1 MPSEQ
6 GFQTAFAFSVII
18 WGCAGAGFKPA
29 SSFPIFFCPLSVLS
43 GFFMSNRPTLLLV
56 DGSSYL
62 YRAYH
67 AMGQNLTA
75 PDGAPTGALYG
86 VLNMLRRLRSEY
98 PHDYC
103 AVVFDAKGK
112 NFRHQMFEEYKATRP
127 PMPDDLRPQAEALPD
142 LVRLTGWPVLVIG
155 QVEADDVIGTL
166 AKQGAEHGLR
176 VIVSTGDKDMAQLV
190 DERVTL
196 VNTMSGE
203 TLDIEGVKA
212 KFGVRPDQIRD
223 YLALMGDKVD
233 NVPGVEK
240 CGPKTAVKWLEAYGS
255 LQGVIEHASE
265 IKGKVGENLRAALPR
280 LPLSYDLVTI
290 KTDVDL
296 HAELSDG
303 IESLRCTTPKW
314 AQLVVDFKR
323 WGFRT
328 WLKEAES
335 RMHEAAD
342 GDLFG
347 SDTIGEQAALD
358 METSSERLPEKA
370 VAPEK
375 LDYQAVTT
383 EAQFATLLDKLSQ
396 AEKIGIDTETT
407 SLDAMNAALVG
418 ISIAFQA
425 GEAVY
430 IPVGHSLTAAPEQ
443 LDLQDVLGHLKPY
456 LENPAL
462 KKIGQNLKYDQHV
475 FANYGIALNGIAGDA
490 MLASYI
496 IESHLGHGLDELSE
510 RWLGLE
516 TITYESLCGKGAK
529 QIGFAD
535 VAIGQATE
543 YAAQDADFALRLEAH
558 LRAQMDEKQLE
569 MYEKMELPVAQVL
582 FEMERN
588 GVQIDR
594 AELARQ
600 SAELGAELMK
610 LEQEAYAAAGQPF
623 NLNSPK
629 QLQEILFD
637 KMGIPTKG
645 LKKTAKGGISTNE
658 AVLEQLAP
666 DYPLPKI
673 ILQNRSLAKL
683 KSTYTDKLPEMI
695 SPKDGRVHTTYAQ
708 AVAITGRL
716 ASNNPNLQNIP
727 IRTEEGRKV
736 RRAFTAPQGSVI
748 VSADYSQIELR
759 IMAHLSGDKT
769 LIAAFQNGED
779 VHRRTAAEVFG
790 TAPENVSSEQRRYA
804 KTINFGLIYGM
815 GQYGLAKSLGIDNLS
830 AKNFIDRY
838 FDRYPGVAEYM
849 QRTKEQAAAQGYVE
863 TLFGRR
869 LYLPDIRNKNANARA
884 GAERA
889 AINAPMQ
896 GTASD
901 LIKRAMIDV
910 SRWLSECEASPWDE
924 LLQSKL
930 IMQVHDEL
938 VLEVVETELDFVKEK
953 LPQIMAKVDGGL
965 LDVPLVA
972 EVGVGENWEEAH

>member
-1 MPSEQ
+1 
-6 GFQTAFAFSVII
+6 
-18 WGCAGAGFKPA
+18 
-29 SSFPIFFCPLSVLS
+29 
-43 GFFMSNRPTLLLV
+43 MSNRPTLLLV

-112 NFRHQMFEEYKATRP
+112 NFRHQMFEEYKATPP

-196 VNTMSGE
+196 VNTMSSE

-255 LQGVIEHASE
+255 LAGVMEHASE

-303 IESLRCTTPKW
+303 IESLRRTTPKW

-335 RMHEAAD
+335 NMNTGSTD
-342 GDLFG
+342 DLFG
-347 SDTIGEQAALD
+347 SDSIGEQAALNAE
-358 METSSERLPEKA
+358 MPSEKQAEKATVPERL
-370 VAPEK
+370 
-375 LDYQAVTT
+375 DYKAVTT
-383 EAQFATLLDKLSQ
+383 EAQFAALLDKLAQ
-396 AEKIGIDTETT
+396 ADTIGIDTETT

-443 LDLQDVLGHLKPY
+443 LDLQYVLGRLKPH
-456 LENPAL
+456 LGNPAL

-496 IESHLGHGLDELSE
+496 IESHLGHGLDELSG

-610 LEQEAYAAAGQPF
+610 LEKKAYAAAGQPF

-695 SPKDGRVHTTYAQ
+695 SPRDNRVHTPYAQ

-727 IRTEEGRKV
+727 IRTAEGRRV

-790 TAPENVSSEQRRYA
+790 TTPENVSSEQRRYA

-838 FDRYPGVAEYM
+838 FARYPGVAEYM
-849 QRTKEQAAAQGYVE
+849 RRTKEQAAAQGYVE

-910 SRWLSECEASPWDE
+910 SHWLDSAG
-924 LLQSKL
+924 LKTKL

-938 VLEVVETELDFVKEK
+938 VLEVPEAELDLVKEK
-953 LPQIMAKVDGGL
+953 LPQIMAKVDEGML
-965 LDVPLVA
+965 KVPLVA

>member
-1 MPSEQ
+1 
-6 GFQTAFAFSVII
+6 
-18 WGCAGAGFKPA
+18 
-29 SSFPIFFCPLSVLS
+29 
-43 GFFMSNRPTLLLV
+43 MSNRPTLLLV

-196 VNTMSGE
+196 VNTMSSE

-255 LQGVIEHASE
+255 LAGVMEHASE
-265 IKGKVGENLRAALPR
+265 IKGKVGENLQAALPQ

-303 IESLRCTTPKW
+303 IESLRRTTPKW

-335 RMHEAAD
+335 NMNTGSTD
-342 GDLFG
+342 DLFG
-347 SDTIGEQAALD
+347 SDSIGEQAALNAE
-358 METSSERLPEKA
+358 MPFEKQAEKA
-370 VAPEK
+370 TAPEK

-383 EAQFATLLDKLSQ
+383 EAQFAALLDKLSR
-396 AEKIGIDTETT
+396 ADTIGIDTETT
-407 SLDAMNAALVG
+407 SLDAMNASLVG

-443 LDLQDVLGHLKPY
+443 LDLQDVLGRLKPH
-456 LENPAL
+456 LGNPAL

-830 AKNFIDRY
+830 AKTFIDRY
-838 FDRYPGVAEYM
+838 FARYPGVAEYM

>member
-1 MPSEQ
+1 
-6 GFQTAFAFSVII
+6 
-18 WGCAGAGFKPA
+18 
-29 SSFPIFFCPLSVLS
+29 
-43 GFFMSNRPTLLLV
+43 MSKPTLLLV

-67 AMGQNLTA
+67 AMAQLSA

-86 VLNMLRRLRSEY
+86 VLNMLRRLRADY
-98 PHDYC
+98 VHDYC

-112 NFRHQMFEEYKATRP
+112 NFRHEMFPDYKATRP

-142 LVRLTGWPVLVIG
+142 LVRLMGWPVLVIP

-166 AKQGAEHGLR
+166 AAMAGEAGWN
-176 VIVSTGDKDMAQLV
+176 VVVSTGDKDMAQLV
-190 DERVTL
+190 NERVTL
-196 VNTMSGE
+196 VNTMNGE
-203 TLDIEGVKA
+203 TLDIEGVKE

-255 LQGVIEHASE
+255 LAGVMEHAAE
-265 IKGKVGENLRAALPR
+265 IKGKVGENLQAALPQ

-296 HAELSDG
+296 HTELSAG
-303 IESLRCTTPKW
+303 LESLRRTSPKW
-314 AQLVVDFKR
+314 SQLAVDFKR

-358 METSSERLPEKA
+358 METSSEKIIEHAL
-370 VAPEK
+370 APEK

-383 EAQFATLLDKLSQ
+383 EVQFAALLDKLSR
-396 AEKIGIDTETT
+396 ADTIGIDTETT
-407 SLDAMNAALVG
+407 SLDAMNASLVG

-443 LDLQDVLGHLKPY
+443 LDLQDVLGRLKPH

-475 FANYGIALNGIAGDA
+475 FANYDIALNGIAGDS

-510 RWLGLE
+510 RWLSLE

-529 QIGFAD
+529 QISFAD

-558 LRAQMDEKQLE
+558 LRAQMDAKQLE

-610 LEQEAYAAAGQPF
+610 LEQEAYVAAGQPF

-727 IRTEEGRKV
+727 IRTAEGRRV

-769 LIAAFQNGED
+769 LITAFQNGED

-790 TAPENVSSEQRRYA
+790 TAPENVSSQQRRYA

-815 GQYGLAKSLGIDNLS
+815 GQYGLAKSLGIDNIS

-838 FDRYPGVAEYM
+838 FARYPGVAEYM
-849 QRTKEQAAAQGYVE
+849 QRTKEQAAAQGFVE

-869 LYLPDIRNKNANARA
+869 LYLPDIHNKNANARA

-910 SRWLSECEASPWDE
+910 SRWLVSDG
-924 LLQSKL
+924 LKSKL

-938 VLEVVETELDFVKEK
+938 VLEVPEAELDLVKEK
-953 LPQIMAKVDGGL
+953 LPQIMAKVDEGML
-965 LDVPLVA
+965 NVPLVA
-972 EVGVGENWEEAH
+972 EVGVGMNWEEAH

>member
-1 MPSEQ
+1 
-6 GFQTAFAFSVII
+6 
-18 WGCAGAGFKPA
+18 
-29 SSFPIFFCPLSVLS
+29 
-43 GFFMSNRPTLLLV
+43 MSNRPTLLLV

-112 NFRHQMFEEYKATRP
+112 NFRHEMFPDYKATRP

-142 LVRLTGWPVLVIG
+142 LVRLMGWPVLVIP

-190 DERVTL
+190 DESVTL

-240 CGPKTAVKWLEAYGS
+240 CGPKTAVKWLEAYGT
-255 LQGVIEHASE
+255 LQGVMEHASE

-296 HAELSDG
+296 HTELSDG
-303 IESLRCTTPKW
+303 LESLRRTSPKW
-314 AQLVVDFKR
+314 SQLAVDFKR

-335 RMHEAAD
+335 NMNTGSTD
-342 GDLFG
+342 DLFG
-347 SDTIGEQAALD
+347 SDSIGEQAALNAE
-358 METSSERLPEKA
+358 MPFEKQAEKA
-370 VAPEK
+370 TAPEK

-383 EAQFATLLDKLSQ
+383 EAQFAALLDKLSR
-396 AEKIGIDTETT
+396 ADTIGIDTETT
-407 SLDAMNAALVG
+407 SLDAMNASLVG

-443 LDLQDVLGHLKPY
+443 LDLQDVLGRLKPH
-456 LENPAL
+456 LGNPAL

-610 LEQEAYAAAGQPF
+610 LEQQAYAAADQPF

-727 IRTEEGRKV
+727 IRTAEGRRV

-838 FDRYPGVAEYM
+838 FARYPGVAEYM

-910 SRWLSECEASPWDE
+910 RNCLSDGIG
-924 LLQSKL
+924 SKL
-930 IMQVHDEL
+930 VMQVHDEL

>member
-1 MPSEQ
+1 
-6 GFQTAFAFSVII
+6 
-18 WGCAGAGFKPA
+18 
-29 SSFPIFFCPLSVLS
+29 
-43 GFFMSNRPTLLLV
+43 MSNRPTLLLV

-103 AVVFDAKGK
+103 AVVFDTKGK

-196 VNTMSGE
+196 VNTMSSE

-255 LQGVIEHASE
+255 LAGVMEHASE

-335 RMHEAAD
+335 NMNTGSTD
-342 GDLFG
+342 DLFG
-347 SDTIGEQAALD
+347 SDSIGEQAALNAE
-358 METSSERLPEKA
+358 MPFEKQAEKA
-370 VAPEK
+370 TAPEK

-383 EAQFATLLDKLSQ
+383 EAQFAALLDKLSR
-396 AEKIGIDTETT
+396 ADTIGIDTETT
-407 SLDAMNAALVG
+407 SLDAMNASLVG

-443 LDLQDVLGHLKPY
+443 LDLQDVLGRLKPH

-529 QIGFAD
+529 QISFAD

-558 LRAQMDEKQLE
+558 LRAQMDAKQLE

-727 IRTEEGRKV
+727 IRTAEGRRV

-790 TAPENVSSEQRRYA
+790 IAPENVSSEQRRYA

-815 GQYGLAKSLGIDNLS
+815 GQYGLAKSLGIDNIS

-838 FDRYPGVAEYM
+838 FARYPGVAEYM
-849 QRTKEQAAAQGYVE
+849 QRTKEQAAAQGFVE

-910 SRWLSECEASPWDE
+910 SRWLVSDD
-924 LLQSKL
+924 LKSKL

-953 LPQIMAKVDGGL
+953 LPQIMAKVGGGL

>member
-1 MPSEQ
+1 
-6 GFQTAFAFSVII
+6 
-18 WGCAGAGFKPA
+18 
-29 SSFPIFFCPLSVLS
+29 
-43 GFFMSNRPTLLLV
+43 MSNRPTLLLV

-67 AMGQNLTA
+67 AMAQLTA
-75 PDGAPTGALYG
+75 PDGAPTGAMYG
-86 VLNMLRRLRSEY
+86 VLNMLRRLRADY
-98 PHDYC
+98 VHDYC

-112 NFRHQMFEEYKATRP
+112 NFRHEMFPDYKATRP

-142 LVRLTGWPVLVIG
+142 LVRLIGWPVLVIP

-166 AKQGAEHGLR
+166 AAMAGEAGWN
-176 VIVSTGDKDMAQLV
+176 VVVSTGDKDMAQLV
-190 DERVTL
+190 NERVTL

-255 LQGVIEHASE
+255 LAGVMEHAAE
-265 IKGKVGENLRAALPR
+265 IKGKVGENLRAALQR

-296 HAELSDG
+296 HTELSDG
-303 IESLRCTTPKW
+303 IESLRRTAPKW

-347 SDTIGEQAALD
+347 SDSIGEQAALNA
-358 METSSERLPEKA
+358 EVPSEKQPELA
-370 VAPEK
+370 PTPEK

-383 EAQFATLLDKLSQ
+383 EAQLAALLDKLSQ
-396 AEKIGIDTETT
+396 ADTIGIDTETT
-407 SLDAMNAALVG
+407 SLDAMNASLVG

-425 GEAVY
+425 GEAIY

-443 LDLQDVLGHLKPY
+443 IDLQDVLGRLKPH

-529 QIGFAD
+529 QISFAD

-558 LRAQMDEKQLE
+558 LRAQMDAKQLE

-594 AELARQ
+594 AELSRQ

-610 LEQEAYAAAGQPF
+610 LEQEAYAVAGQPF

-727 IRTEEGRKV
+727 IRTAEGRRV

-769 LIAAFQNGED
+769 LITAFQNGED

-790 TAPENVSSEQRRYA
+790 IAPENVSSEQRRYA

-815 GQYGLAKSLGIDNLS
+815 GQYGLAKSLGIDNIS

-838 FDRYPGVAEYM
+838 FARYPGVAEYM
-849 QRTKEQAAAQGYVE
+849 QRTKEQAAAQGFVE

-910 SRWLSECEASPWDE
+910 SRWLVSDD
-924 LLQSKL
+924 LKSKL

-953 LPQIMAKVDGGL
+953 LPQIMAKVGGGL

>member
-1 MPSEQ
+1 
-6 GFQTAFAFSVII
+6 
-18 WGCAGAGFKPA
+18 
-29 SSFPIFFCPLSVLS
+29 
-43 GFFMSNRPTLLLV
+43 MSNRPTLLLV

-196 VNTMSGE
+196 VNTMSSE

-265 IKGKVGENLRAALPR
+265 IKGKVGENLQAALPQ

-335 RMHEAAD
+335 NMNTGSTD
-342 GDLFG
+342 DLFG
-347 SDTIGEQAALD
+347 SDSIGEQAALNAE
-358 METSSERLPEKA
+358 MPFEKQAEKA
-370 VAPEK
+370 TAPEK

-383 EAQFATLLDKLSQ
+383 EAQFAALLDKLSR
-396 AEKIGIDTETT
+396 ADTIGIDTETT
-407 SLDAMNAALVG
+407 SLDAMNASLVG

-443 LDLQDVLGHLKPY
+443 LDLQDVLGRLKPH

-529 QIGFAD
+529 QISFAD

-558 LRAQMDEKQLE
+558 LRAQMDAKQLE

-727 IRTEEGRKV
+727 IRTAEGRRV

-790 TAPENVSSEQRRYA
+790 TAPENVSPEQRRYA

-838 FDRYPGVAEYM
+838 FARYPSVAEYM
-849 QRTKEQAAAQGYVE
+849 QRTKEQAAAQGFVE

-910 SRWLSECEASPWDE
+910 SRWLVSDD
-924 LLQSKL
+924 LKSKL

-953 LPQIMAKVDGGL
+953 LPQIMAKVGGGL

>member
-1 MPSEQ
+1 
-6 GFQTAFAFSVII
+6 
-18 WGCAGAGFKPA
+18 
-29 SSFPIFFCPLSVLS
+29 
-43 GFFMSNRPTLLLV
+43 MSNRPTLLLV

-75 PDGAPTGALYG
+75 PNGAPTGALYG

-265 IKGKVGENLRAALPR
+265 IKGKVGENLQAALPQ

-303 IESLRCTTPKW
+303 IESLRRTTPKW

-335 RMHEAAD
+335 NMNTGSTD
-342 GDLFG
+342 DLFG
-347 SDTIGEQAALD
+347 SDSIGEQAALNAE
-358 METSSERLPEKA
+358 MPFEKQAEKA
-370 VAPEK
+370 IAPEK

-383 EAQFATLLDKLSQ
+383 EAQFAALLDKLSR
-396 AEKIGIDTETT
+396 ADTIGIDTETT

-443 LDLQDVLGHLKPY
+443 LDLQDVLGRLKPH
-456 LENPAL
+456 LGNPAL

-558 LRAQMDEKQLE
+558 LRAQMDAKQLE

-727 IRTEEGRKV
+727 IRTAEGRRV

-790 TAPENVSSEQRRYA
+790 IAPENVSSEQRRYA

-815 GQYGLAKSLGIDNLS
+815 GQYGLAKSLGIDNIS

-838 FDRYPGVAEYM
+838 FARYPGVAEYM
-849 QRTKEQAAAQGYVE
+849 QRTKEQAAAQGFVE

-869 LYLPDIRNKNANARA
+869 LYLPDIRNKNTNARA

>member
-1 MPSEQ
+1 
-6 GFQTAFAFSVII
+6 
-18 WGCAGAGFKPA
+18 
-29 SSFPIFFCPLSVLS
+29 
-43 GFFMSNRPTLLLV
+43 MSNRPTLLLV

-265 IKGKVGENLRAALPR
+265 IKGKVGENLQAALPQ

-303 IESLRCTTPKW
+303 IESLRRTAPKW

-335 RMHEAAD
+335 NMNTGSTD
-342 GDLFG
+342 DLFG
-347 SDTIGEQAALD
+347 SDSIGEQAALNAE
-358 METSSERLPEKA
+358 MPFEKQAEKA
-370 VAPEK
+370 TAPEK

-383 EAQFATLLDKLSQ
+383 EAQFAALLDKLSR
-396 AEKIGIDTETT
+396 ADTIGIDTETT
-407 SLDAMNAALVG
+407 SLDAMNASLVG

-443 LDLQDVLGHLKPY
+443 LDLQDVLGRLKPH

-529 QIGFAD
+529 QISFAD

-610 LEQEAYAAAGQPF
+610 LEQQAYAAADQPF

-727 IRTEEGRKV
+727 IRTAEGRRV

-790 TAPENVSSEQRRYA
+790 TAPENVSPEQRRYA

-838 FDRYPGVAEYM
+838 FARYPGVAEYM
-849 QRTKEQAAAQGYVE
+849 QRTKEQAAAQGFVE

-910 SRWLSECEASPWDE
+910 SRWLVSDD
-924 LLQSKL
+924 LKSKL

>member
-1 MPSEQ
+1 
-6 GFQTAFAFSVII
+6 
-18 WGCAGAGFKPA
+18 
-29 SSFPIFFCPLSVLS
+29 
-43 GFFMSNRPTLLLV
+43 MSNRPTLLLV

-265 IKGKVGENLRAALPR
+265 IKGKVGENLQAALPQ

-303 IESLRCTTPKW
+303 IESLRRTAPKW

-335 RMHEAAD
+335 NMNTGSTD
-342 GDLFG
+342 DLFG
-347 SDTIGEQAALD
+347 SDSIGEQAALNAE
-358 METSSERLPEKA
+358 MPFEKQAEKA
-370 VAPEK
+370 TAPEK

-383 EAQFATLLDKLSQ
+383 EAQFAALLDKLSR
-396 AEKIGIDTETT
+396 ADTIGIDTETT
-407 SLDAMNAALVG
+407 SLDAMNASLVG

-443 LDLQDVLGHLKPY
+443 LDLQDVLGRLKPH

-529 QIGFAD
+529 QISFAD

-610 LEQEAYAAAGQPF
+610 LEQEAYAAADQPF

-727 IRTEEGRKV
+727 IRTAEGRRV

-838 FDRYPGVAEYM
+838 FARYPGVAEYM

-910 SRWLSECEASPWDE
+910 RNCLSDGIG
-924 LLQSKL
+924 SKL
-930 IMQVHDEL
+930 VMQVHDEL

>member
-1 MPSEQ
+1 
-6 GFQTAFAFSVII
+6 
-18 WGCAGAGFKPA
+18 
-29 SSFPIFFCPLSVLS
+29 
-43 GFFMSNRPTLLLV
+43 MSNRPTLLLV

-62 YRAYH
+62 YRAYY

-265 IKGKVGENLRAALPR
+265 IKGKVGENLQAALPQ

-303 IESLRCTTPKW
+303 IESLRRTAPKW

-335 RMHEAAD
+335 NMNTGSTD
-342 GDLFG
+342 DLFG
-347 SDTIGEQAALD
+347 SDSIGEQAALNAE
-358 METSSERLPEKA
+358 MPFEKQAEKA
-370 VAPEK
+370 TAPEK

-383 EAQFATLLDKLSQ
+383 EAQFAALLDKLSR
-396 AEKIGIDTETT
+396 ADTIGMDTETT
-407 SLDAMNAALVG
+407 SLDAMNASLVG

-443 LDLQDVLGHLKPY
+443 LDLQDVLGRLKPH

-727 IRTEEGRKV
+727 IRTAEGRRV

-790 TAPENVSSEQRRYA
+790 IAPENVSSEQRRYA

-815 GQYGLAKSLGIDNLS
+815 GQYGLAKSLGIDNIS

-838 FDRYPGVAEYM
+838 FARYPGVAEYM
-849 QRTKEQAAAQGYVE
+849 QRTKEQAAAQGFVE

-869 LYLPDIRNKNANARA
+869 LYLPDIRNKNTNARA

>member
-1 MPSEQ
+1 
-6 GFQTAFAFSVII
+6 
-18 WGCAGAGFKPA
+18 
-29 SSFPIFFCPLSVLS
+29 
-43 GFFMSNRPTLLLV
+43 MSNRPTLLLV

-196 VNTMSGE
+196 VNTMSSE

-255 LQGVIEHASE
+255 LAGVMEHASE
-265 IKGKVGENLRAALPR
+265 IKGKVGENLQAALPQ

-303 IESLRCTTPKW
+303 IESLRRTTPKW

-335 RMHEAAD
+335 NMNTGSTD
-342 GDLFG
+342 DLFG
-347 SDTIGEQAALD
+347 SDSIGEQAALNAE
-358 METSSERLPEKA
+358 MPFEKQAEKA
-370 VAPEK
+370 IAPEK

-383 EAQFATLLDKLSQ
+383 EAQFAALLDKLSR
-396 AEKIGIDTETT
+396 ADTIGIDTETT
-407 SLDAMNAALVG
+407 SLDAMNASLVG

-443 LDLQDVLGHLKPY
+443 LDLQDVLGRLKPH
-456 LENPAL
+456 LGNPAL

-838 FDRYPGVAEYM
+838 FARYPGVAEYM

>member
-1 MPSEQ
+1 
-6 GFQTAFAFSVII
+6 
-18 WGCAGAGFKPA
+18 
-29 SSFPIFFCPLSVLS
+29 
-43 GFFMSNRPTLLLV
+43 MSNRPTLLLV

-67 AMGQNLTA
+67 AMAQLTA
-75 PDGAPTGALYG
+75 PDGAPTGAMYG
-86 VLNMLRRLRSEY
+86 VLNMLRRLRADY
-98 PHDYC
+98 VHDYC

-112 NFRHQMFEEYKATRP
+112 NFRHEMFPDYKATRP

-142 LVRLTGWPVLVIG
+142 LVRLIGWPVLVIP

-166 AKQGAEHGLR
+166 AAMAGEAGWN
-176 VIVSTGDKDMAQLV
+176 VVVSTGDKDMAQLV
-190 DERVTL
+190 NERVTL

-255 LQGVIEHASE
+255 LAGVMEHAAE
-265 IKGKVGENLRAALPR
+265 IKGKVGENLRAALQR

-296 HAELSDG
+296 HTELSDS
-303 IESLRCTTPKW
+303 IESLRRTAPKW

-347 SDTIGEQAALD
+347 SDSIGEQAALNA
-358 METSSERLPEKA
+358 EVPSEKQPELA
-370 VAPEK
+370 PTPEK

-383 EAQFATLLDKLSQ
+383 EAQLAALLDKLSQ
-396 AEKIGIDTETT
+396 ADTIGIDTETT
-407 SLDAMNAALVG
+407 SLDAMNASLVG

-425 GEAVY
+425 GEAIY

-443 LDLQDVLGHLKPY
+443 IDLQDVLGRLKPH

-529 QIGFAD
+529 QISFAD

-558 LRAQMDEKQLE
+558 LRAQMDAKQLE

-594 AELARQ
+594 AELSRQ

-610 LEQEAYAAAGQPF
+610 LEQEAYAVAGQPF

-727 IRTEEGRKV
+727 IRTAEGRRV

-769 LIAAFQNGED
+769 LITAFQNGED

-790 TAPENVSSEQRRYA
+790 IAPENVSSEQRRYA

-815 GQYGLAKSLGIDNLS
+815 GQYGLAKSLGIDNIS
-830 AKNFIDRY
+830 AKTFIDRY
-838 FDRYPGVAEYM
+838 FARYPGVAEYM
-849 QRTKEQAAAQGYVE
+849 QRTKEQAAAQGFVE

-910 SRWLSECEASPWDE
+910 RNCLSDGIG
-924 LLQSKL
+924 SKL
-930 IMQVHDEL
+930 VMQVHDEL

>member
-1 MPSEQ
+1 
-6 GFQTAFAFSVII
+6 
-18 WGCAGAGFKPA
+18 
-29 SSFPIFFCPLSVLS
+29 
-43 GFFMSNRPTLLLV
+43 MSNRPTLLLV

-196 VNTMSGE
+196 VNTMSSE

-255 LQGVIEHASE
+255 LAGVMEHASE
-265 IKGKVGENLRAALPR
+265 IKGKVGENLQAALPQ

-303 IESLRCTTPKW
+303 IESLRRTTPKW

-335 RMHEAAD
+335 NMNTGSTD
-342 GDLFG
+342 DLFG
-347 SDTIGEQAALD
+347 SDSIGEQAALNAE
-358 METSSERLPEKA
+358 MPFEKQAEKA
-370 VAPEK
+370 TAPEK

-383 EAQFATLLDKLSQ
+383 EAQFAALLDKLSR
-396 AEKIGIDTETT
+396 ADTIGIDTETT
-407 SLDAMNAALVG
+407 SLDAMNASLVG

-443 LDLQDVLGHLKPY
+443 LDLQDVLGRLKPH

-529 QIGFAD
+529 QISFAD

-558 LRAQMDEKQLE
+558 LRAQMDAKQLE

-727 IRTEEGRKV
+727 IRTAEGRRV

-838 FDRYPGVAEYM
+838 FARYPGVAEYM

-910 SRWLSECEASPWDE
+910 RNCLSDGIG
-924 LLQSKL
+924 SKL
-930 IMQVHDEL
+930 VMQVHDEL

>member
-1 MPSEQ
+1 
-6 GFQTAFAFSVII
+6 
-18 WGCAGAGFKPA
+18 
-29 SSFPIFFCPLSVLS
+29 
-43 GFFMSNRPTLLLV
+43 MSKPTLLLV

-67 AMGQNLTA
+67 AMAQLTA

-86 VLNMLRRLRSEY
+86 VLNMLRRLRADY
-98 PHDYC
+98 VHDYC

-112 NFRHQMFEEYKATRP
+112 NFRHEMFPDYKATRP

-142 LVRLTGWPVLVIG
+142 LVRLMGWPVLVIP

-166 AKQGAEHGLR
+166 AKMASEAGWN
-176 VIVSTGDKDMAQLV
+176 VVVSTGDKDMAQLV
-190 DERVTL
+190 NERVTL

-203 TLDIEGVKA
+203 TLDIEGVKE

-255 LQGVIEHASE
+255 LAGVMEHAAE
-265 IKGKVGENLRAALPR
+265 IKGKVGENLQAALPQ

-296 HAELSDG
+296 HTELSDG
-303 IESLRCTTPKW
+303 LESLRRTTPKW

-358 METSSERLPEKA
+358 METSSEKIIEHAPP
-370 VAPEK
+370 PEK

-383 EAQFATLLDKLSQ
+383 EAQFAALLDKLSQ
-396 AEKIGIDTETT
+396 VDTIGIDTETT

-443 LDLQDVLGHLKPY
+443 LDLQDVLGRLKPH

-475 FANYGIALNGIAGDA
+475 FANYDIALNSIAGDS

-529 QIGFAD
+529 QISFAD

-558 LRAQMDEKQLE
+558 LRAQMDAKQLE

-727 IRTEEGRKV
+727 IRTAEGRRV

-769 LIAAFQNGED
+769 LITAFQNGED

-790 TAPENVSSEQRRYA
+790 IAPENVSSEQRRYA

-838 FDRYPGVAEYM
+838 FARYPGVAEYM
-849 QRTKEQAAAQGYVE
+849 QRTKEQAAAQGFVE

-869 LYLPDIRNKNANARA
+869 LYLPNIHNKNANARA

-910 SRWLSECEASPWDE
+910 SRWLSDD
-924 LLQSKL
+924 LKSKL

-938 VLEVVETELDFVKEK
+938 VLEVPEAELDLVKEK
-953 LPQIMAKVDGGL
+953 LPQIMAKVDDGML
-965 LDVPLVA
+965 KVPLVA
-972 EVGVGENWEEAH
+972 EVGVGMNWEEAH

>member
-1 MPSEQ
+1 
-6 GFQTAFAFSVII
+6 
-18 WGCAGAGFKPA
+18 
-29 SSFPIFFCPLSVLS
+29 
-43 GFFMSNRPTLLLV
+43 MSNKPTLLLV

-67 AMGQNLTA
+67 AMGQNLSA
-75 PDGAPTGALYG
+75 PDGAPTGAMYG
-86 VLNMLRRLRSEY
+86 VLNMLRRLRADY
-98 PHDYC
+98 VHDYC

-112 NFRHQMFEEYKATRP
+112 NFRHEMFPDYKATRP

-142 LVRLTGWPVLVIG
+142 LVRLMGWPVLVIP

-166 AKQGAEHGLR
+166 AAMAGEAGWN
-176 VIVSTGDKDMAQLV
+176 VVVSTGDKDMAQLV
-190 DERVTL
+190 NERVTL

-203 TLDIEGVKA
+203 TLDIEGVKE

-255 LQGVIEHASE
+255 LAGVMEHAAE
-265 IKGKVGENLRAALPR
+265 IKGKVGENLQAALPQ

-296 HAELSDG
+296 HSELSDG
-303 IESLRCTTPKW
+303 LESLRRTTPKW
-314 AQLVVDFKR
+314 SQLVVDFKR

-342 GDLFG
+342 GHLFG

-358 METSSERLPEKA
+358 METSSEKIIEHAP
-370 VAPEK
+370 APEK
-375 LDYQAVTT
+375 LDYQAITT
-383 EAQFATLLDKLSQ
+383 EAQFTALLDKLAQ

-443 LDLQDVLGHLKPY
+443 LDLQDVLGRLKPH

-475 FANYGIALNGIAGDA
+475 FANYDIALNGIAGDS

-558 LRAQMDEKQLE
+558 LRAQMDAKQLE

-727 IRTEEGRKV
+727 IRTAEGRRV

-769 LIAAFQNGED
+769 LITAFQNGED

-790 TAPENVSSEQRRYA
+790 IAPENVSSEQRRYA

-815 GQYGLAKSLGIDNLS
+815 GQYGLAKSLGIDNIS

-838 FDRYPGVAEYM
+838 FARYPGVAEYM
-849 QRTKEQAAAQGYVE
+849 QRTKEQAAAQGFVE

-869 LYLPDIRNKNANARA
+869 LYLPDIHNKNANARA

-910 SRWLSECEASPWDE
+910 SRWLSECKASPWDD

-938 VLEVVETELDFVKEK
+938 VLEVPEAELDLVKEK
-953 LPQIMAKVDGGL
+953 LPQIMAKVDEGKL
-965 LDVPLVA
+965 NVPLVA
-972 EVGVGENWEEAH
+972 EVGVGMNWEEAH

>member
-1 MPSEQ
+1 
-6 GFQTAFAFSVII
+6 
-18 WGCAGAGFKPA
+18 
-29 SSFPIFFCPLSVLS
+29 
-43 GFFMSNRPTLLLV
+43 MSNRPTLLLV

-196 VNTMSGE
+196 VNTMSSE

-255 LQGVIEHASE
+255 LAGVMEHASE
-265 IKGKVGENLRAALPR
+265 IKGKVGENLQAALPQ

-303 IESLRCTTPKW
+303 IESLRRTTPKW

-335 RMHEAAD
+335 NMNTGSTD
-342 GDLFG
+342 DLFG
-347 SDTIGEQAALD
+347 SDSIGEQAALNAE
-358 METSSERLPEKA
+358 MPFEKQAEKA
-370 VAPEK
+370 TAPEK

-383 EAQFATLLDKLSQ
+383 EAQFAALLDKLSR
-396 AEKIGIDTETT
+396 ADTIGIDTETT
-407 SLDAMNAALVG
+407 SLDAMNASLVG

-443 LDLQDVLGHLKPY
+443 LDLQDVLGRLKPH
-456 LENPAL
+456 LGNPAL

-727 IRTEEGRKV
+727 IRTAEGRRV

-838 FDRYPGVAEYM
+838 FARYPGVAEYM

-869 LYLPDIRNKNANARA
+869 LYLPDIRNKNTNARA

-910 SRWLSECEASPWDE
+910 RNCLSDGIG
-924 LLQSKL
+924 SKL
-930 IMQVHDEL
+930 VMQVHDEL

>member
-1 MPSEQ
+1 
-6 GFQTAFAFSVII
+6 
-18 WGCAGAGFKPA
+18 
-29 SSFPIFFCPLSVLS
+29 
-43 GFFMSNRPTLLLV
+43 MSNRPTLLLV

-265 IKGKVGENLRAALPR
+265 IKGKVGENLQAALPQ

-303 IESLRCTTPKW
+303 IESLRRTTPKW

-335 RMHEAAD
+335 NMNTGSTD
-342 GDLFG
+342 DLFG
-347 SDTIGEQAALD
+347 SDSIGEQAALNAE
-358 METSSERLPEKA
+358 MPFEKQAEKA
-370 VAPEK
+370 IAPEK

-383 EAQFATLLDKLSQ
+383 EAQFAALLDKLSR
-396 AEKIGIDTETT
+396 ADTIGIDTETT
-407 SLDAMNAALVG
+407 SLDAMNASLVG

-443 LDLQDVLGHLKPY
+443 LDLQDVLGRLKPH
-456 LENPAL
+456 LGNPAL

-610 LEQEAYAAAGQPF
+610 LEQQAYAAADQPF

-727 IRTEEGRKV
+727 IRTAEGRRV

-838 FDRYPGVAEYM
+838 FARYPGVAEYM

-910 SRWLSECEASPWDE
+910 SRWLVSDD
-924 LLQSKL
+924 LKSKL

>member
-1 MPSEQ
+1 
-6 GFQTAFAFSVII
+6 
-18 WGCAGAGFKPA
+18 
-29 SSFPIFFCPLSVLS
+29 
-43 GFFMSNRPTLLLV
+43 MSKPTLLLV

-67 AMGQNLTA
+67 AMAQLSA

-86 VLNMLRRLRSEY
+86 VLNMLRRLRADY
-98 PHDYC
+98 VHDYC

-112 NFRHQMFEEYKATRP
+112 NFRHEMFPDYKATRP

-142 LVRLTGWPVLVIG
+142 LVRLMGWPVLVIP

-166 AKQGAEHGLR
+166 AAMAGEAGWN
-176 VIVSTGDKDMAQLV
+176 VVVSTGDKDMAQLV
-190 DERVTL
+190 NERVTL

-203 TLDIEGVKA
+203 TLDIEGVKE

-255 LQGVIEHASE
+255 LAGVMEHAAE
-265 IKGKVGENLRAALPR
+265 IKGKVGENLQAALPQ

-296 HAELSDG
+296 HTELSDG
-303 IESLRCTTPKW
+303 LESLRRTSPKW
-314 AQLVVDFKR
+314 SQLAVDFKR

-358 METSSERLPEKA
+358 METSSEKLPEKA

-383 EAQFATLLDKLSQ
+383 EAQFAALLDKLSQ
-396 AEKIGIDTETT
+396 ADTIGIDTETT

-443 LDLQDVLGHLKPY
+443 LDLQDVLGRLKPH

-535 VAIGQATE
+535 VAIEQATE

-558 LRAQMDEKQLE
+558 LRAQMDAKQLE

-727 IRTEEGRKV
+727 IRTAEGRRV
-736 RRAFTAPQGSVI
+736 RRAFTAPQGSII

-769 LIAAFQNGED
+769 LITAFQNGED

-790 TAPENVSSEQRRYA
+790 ISPENVSSEQRRYA

-815 GQYGLAKSLGIDNLS
+815 GQYGLAKSLGIDNIS

-838 FDRYPGVAEYM
+838 FARYPGVAEYM
-849 QRTKEQAAAQGYVE
+849 QRTKEQAAAQGFVE

-869 LYLPDIRNKNANARA
+869 LYLPDIHNKNANARA

-910 SRWLSECEASPWDE
+910 SRWLSDD

-938 VLEVVETELDFVKEK
+938 VLEVPESELDLVKTN
-953 LPQIMAKVDGGL
+953 LPELMADVGKGL
-965 LDVPLVA
+965 LNVPLVA

>member
-1 MPSEQ
+1 
-6 GFQTAFAFSVII
+6 
-18 WGCAGAGFKPA
+18 
-29 SSFPIFFCPLSVLS
+29 
-43 GFFMSNRPTLLLV
+43 MSNRPTLLLV

-303 IESLRCTTPKW
+303 IESLRRTAPKW

-335 RMHEAAD
+335 NMNTGSTD
-342 GDLFG
+342 DLFG
-347 SDTIGEQAALD
+347 SDSIGEQAALNAE
-358 METSSERLPEKA
+358 MPFEKQAEKA
-370 VAPEK
+370 TAPEK

-383 EAQFATLLDKLSQ
+383 EAQFAALLDKLSR
-396 AEKIGIDTETT
+396 ADTIGIDTETT
-407 SLDAMNAALVG
+407 SLDAMNASLVG

-443 LDLQDVLGHLKPY
+443 LDLQDVLGRLKPH
-456 LENPAL
+456 LGNPAL

-594 AELARQ
+594 AELTRQ

-727 IRTEEGRKV
+727 IRTAEGRRV

-769 LIAAFQNGED
+769 LITAFQNGED

-790 TAPENVSSEQRRYA
+790 IAPENVSSEQRRYA

-838 FDRYPGVAEYM
+838 FARYPGVAEYM

>member
-1 MPSEQ
+1 
-6 GFQTAFAFSVII
+6 
-18 WGCAGAGFKPA
+18 
-29 SSFPIFFCPLSVLS
+29 
-43 GFFMSNRPTLLLV
+43 MSNRPTLLLV

-67 AMGQNLTA
+67 AMGQNLSA

-265 IKGKVGENLRAALPR
+265 IKGKVGENLQAALPQ

-303 IESLRCTTPKW
+303 IESLRRTTPKW

-335 RMHEAAD
+335 NMNTGSTD
-342 GDLFG
+342 DLFG
-347 SDTIGEQAALD
+347 SDSIGEQAALNAE
-358 METSSERLPEKA
+358 MPFEKQAEKA
-370 VAPEK
+370 TAPEK

-383 EAQFATLLDKLSQ
+383 EAQFAALLDKLSR
-396 AEKIGIDTETT
+396 ADTIGIDTETT
-407 SLDAMNAALVG
+407 SLDAMNASLVG

-443 LDLQDVLGHLKPY
+443 LDLQDVLGRLKPH

-475 FANYGIALNGIAGDA
+475 FANYDIALNGIAGDS

-496 IESHLGHGLDELSE
+496 IESHLGHGLDELSG

-727 IRTEEGRKV
+727 IRTAEGRRV

-815 GQYGLAKSLGIDNLS
+815 GQYGLAKSLGIDNIS

-838 FDRYPGVAEYM
+838 FARYPGVAEYM

-910 SRWLSECEASPWDE
+910 RNCLSDGIG
-924 LLQSKL
+924 SKL
-930 IMQVHDEL
+930 VMQVHDEL

>member
-1 MPSEQ
+1 
-6 GFQTAFAFSVII
+6 
-18 WGCAGAGFKPA
+18 
-29 SSFPIFFCPLSVLS
+29 
-43 GFFMSNRPTLLLV
+43 MSNKPTLLLV

-67 AMGQNLTA
+67 AMAQLSA

-86 VLNMLRRLRSEY
+86 VLNMLRRLRADY
-98 PHDYC
+98 VHDYC

-112 NFRHQMFEEYKATRP
+112 NFRHEMFPDYKATRP

-142 LVRLTGWPVLVIG
+142 LVRLMGWPVLVIP

-166 AKQGAEHGLR
+166 AAMAGEAGWN
-176 VIVSTGDKDMAQLV
+176 VVVSTGDKDMAQLV
-190 DERVTL
+190 NERVTL

-255 LQGVIEHASE
+255 LAGVMEHAAE
-265 IKGKVGENLRAALPR
+265 IKGKVGENLQAALPQ

-303 IESLRCTTPKW
+303 LESLRRTSPKW
-314 AQLVVDFKR
+314 SQLAVDFKR

-347 SDTIGEQAALD
+347 SNTIGEQAALD

-383 EAQFATLLDKLSQ
+383 EAQFAALLDKLSQ
-396 AEKIGIDTETT
+396 ADAIGIDTETT

-443 LDLQDVLGHLKPY
+443 LDLQDVLGRLKPH

-475 FANYGIALNGIAGDA
+475 FANYDIALNGIAGDS

-529 QIGFAD
+529 QISFAD
-535 VAIGQATE
+535 VAIVQATE

-558 LRAQMDEKQLE
+558 LRAQMDAKQLE

-673 ILQNRSLAKL
+673 ILENRSLAKL

-695 SPKDGRVHTTYAQ
+695 NPHTGRVHTTYAQ

-716 ASNNPNLQNIP
+716 ASSNPNLQNIP
-727 IRTEEGRKV
+727 IRTAEGRRV
-736 RRAFTAPQGSVI
+736 RRAFTAPAGSLI

-790 TAPENVSSEQRRYA
+790 IAPENVSPEQRRYA

-838 FDRYPGVAEYM
+838 FARYPGVAEYM
-849 QRTKEQAAAQGYVE
+849 QRTKEEAAAQGYVE

-869 LYLPDIRNKNANARA
+869 LYLPDIHAKNANARA

-910 SRWLSECEASPWDE
+910 SRWLSDD

-938 VLEVVETELDFVKEK
+938 VLEVLEAELDLVKEK
-953 LPQIMAKVDGGL
+953 LPQIMAKVDEGML
-965 LDVPLVA
+965 NVPLVA
-972 EVGVGENWEEAH
+972 EVGVGMNWEEAH

>member
-1 MPSEQ
+1 
-6 GFQTAFAFSVII
+6 
-18 WGCAGAGFKPA
+18 
-29 SSFPIFFCPLSVLS
+29 
-43 GFFMSNRPTLLLV
+43 MSNRPTLLLV

-265 IKGKVGENLRAALPR
+265 IKGKVGENLQAALPQ

-335 RMHEAAD
+335 NMNTGSTD
-342 GDLFG
+342 DLFG
-347 SDTIGEQAALD
+347 SDSIGEQAALNAE
-358 METSSERLPEKA
+358 MPFEKQAEKA
-370 VAPEK
+370 TAPEK

-383 EAQFATLLDKLSQ
+383 EAQFAALLDKLSR
-396 AEKIGIDTETT
+396 ADTIGIDTETT
-407 SLDAMNAALVG
+407 SLDAMNASLVG

-443 LDLQDVLGHLKPY
+443 LDLQDVLGRLKPH

-529 QIGFAD
+529 QISFAD

-558 LRAQMDEKQLE
+558 LRAQMDAKQLE

-727 IRTEEGRKV
+727 IRTAEGRRV

-790 TAPENVSSEQRRYA
+790 TAPENVSPEQRRYA

-838 FDRYPGVAEYM
+838 FARYPGVAEYM
-849 QRTKEQAAAQGYVE
+849 QRTKEQAAAQGFVE

-910 SRWLSECEASPWDE
+910 SRWLVSDD
-924 LLQSKL
+924 LKSKL

-953 LPQIMAKVDGGL
+953 LPQIMAKVGGGL

>member
-1 MPSEQ
+1 
-6 GFQTAFAFSVII
+6 
-18 WGCAGAGFKPA
+18 
-29 SSFPIFFCPLSVLS
+29 
-43 GFFMSNRPTLLLV
+43 MSNRPTLLLV

-67 AMGQNLTA
+67 AMAQLTA

-112 NFRHQMFEEYKATRP
+112 NFRHEMFPDYKATRP

-142 LVRLTGWPVLVIG
+142 LVRLIGWPVLVIP

-166 AKQGAEHGLR
+166 AAMAGEAGWN
-176 VIVSTGDKDMAQLV
+176 VVVSTGDKDMAQLV
-190 DERVTL
+190 NERVTL

-255 LQGVIEHASE
+255 LAGVMEHAAE
-265 IKGKVGENLRAALPR
+265 IKGKVGENLRAALQR

-296 HAELSDG
+296 HTELSDG
-303 IESLRCTTPKW
+303 IESLRRTAPKW

-347 SDTIGEQAALD
+347 SDSIGEQAALNA
-358 METSSERLPEKA
+358 EVPSEKQPELA
-370 VAPEK
+370 PTPEK

-383 EAQFATLLDKLSQ
+383 EAQLAALLDKLSQ
-396 AEKIGIDTETT
+396 ADTIGIDTETT
-407 SLDAMNAALVG
+407 SLDAMNASLVG

-425 GEAVY
+425 GEAIY

-443 LDLQDVLGHLKPY
+443 IDLQDVLGRLKPH
-456 LENPAL
+456 LGNPAL

-535 VAIGQATE
+535 VAIGPATE

-558 LRAQMDEKQLE
+558 LRAQMDDKQLE

-582 FEMERN
+582 FEMERV

-600 SAELGAELMK
+600 SAELGAELVK

-695 SPKDGRVHTTYAQ
+695 SPRDNRVHTTYAQ

-727 IRTEEGRKV
+727 IRTAEGRRV
-736 RRAFTAPQGSVI
+736 RRAFTAPPGSVI

-838 FDRYPGVAEYM
+838 FARYPGVAEYM

-910 SRWLSECEASPWDE
+910 RNCLSDGIG
-924 LLQSKL
+924 SKL
-930 IMQVHDEL
+930 VMQVHDEL

>member
-1 MPSEQ
+1 
-6 GFQTAFAFSVII
+6 
-18 WGCAGAGFKPA
+18 
-29 SSFPIFFCPLSVLS
+29 
-43 GFFMSNRPTLLLV
+43 MSNRPTLLLV

-67 AMGQNLTA
+67 AMAQLTA
-75 PDGAPTGALYG
+75 PDGAPTGAMYG
-86 VLNMLRRLRSEY
+86 VLNMLRRLRADY
-98 PHDYC
+98 VHDYC

-112 NFRHQMFEEYKATRP
+112 NFRHEMFPDYKATRP

-142 LVRLTGWPVLVIG
+142 LVRLIGWPVLVIP

-166 AKQGAEHGLR
+166 AAMAGEAGWN
-176 VIVSTGDKDMAQLV
+176 VVVSTGDKDMAQLV
-190 DERVTL
+190 NERVTL

-255 LQGVIEHASE
+255 LAGVMEHAAE
-265 IKGKVGENLRAALPR
+265 IKGKVGENLRAALQR

-296 HAELSDG
+296 HTELSDG
-303 IESLRCTTPKW
+303 IESLRRTAPKW

-347 SDTIGEQAALD
+347 SDSIGEQAALNA
-358 METSSERLPEKA
+358 EVPSEKQPELA
-370 VAPEK
+370 PTPEK

-383 EAQFATLLDKLSQ
+383 EAQLAALLDKLSQ
-396 AEKIGIDTETT
+396 ADTIGIDTETT
-407 SLDAMNAALVG
+407 SLDAMNASLVG

-425 GEAVY
+425 GEAIY

-443 LDLQDVLGHLKPY
+443 IDLQDVLGRLKPH
-456 LENPAL
+456 LGNPAL

-582 FEMERN
+582 FEMERV

-600 SAELGAELMK
+600 SAELGAELVK

-695 SPKDGRVHTTYAQ
+695 SPRDNRVHTTYAQ

-727 IRTEEGRKV
+727 IRTAEGRRV
-736 RRAFTAPQGSVI
+736 RRAFTAPPGSVI

-838 FDRYPGVAEYM
+838 FARYPGVAEYM

-910 SRWLSECEASPWDE
+910 RNCLSDGIG
-924 LLQSKL
+924 SKL
-930 IMQVHDEL
+930 VMQVHDEL

>member
-1 MPSEQ
+1 
-6 GFQTAFAFSVII
+6 
-18 WGCAGAGFKPA
+18 
-29 SSFPIFFCPLSVLS
+29 
-43 GFFMSNRPTLLLV
+43 MSKPTLLLV

-67 AMGQNLTA
+67 AMAQLSA

-86 VLNMLRRLRSEY
+86 VLNMLRRLRADY
-98 PHDYC
+98 VHDYC

-112 NFRHQMFEEYKATRP
+112 NFRHEMFPDYKATRP

-142 LVRLTGWPVLVIG
+142 LVRLMGWPVLVIP

-166 AKQGAEHGLR
+166 AAMAGEAGWN
-176 VIVSTGDKDMAQLV
+176 VVVSTGDKDMAQLV
-190 DERVTL
+190 NERVTL

-203 TLDIEGVKA
+203 TLDIEGVKG

-255 LQGVIEHASE
+255 LAGVMEHAAE
-265 IKGKVGENLRAALPR
+265 IKGKVGENLQAALPQ

-296 HAELSDG
+296 HTELSDG
-303 IESLRCTTPKW
+303 LESLRRTSPKW
-314 AQLVVDFKR
+314 SQLAVDFKR

-347 SDTIGEQAALD
+347 GDTIGEQAALD
-358 METSSERLPEKA
+358 MGTSSERLPEKA

-383 EAQFATLLDKLSQ
+383 EAQFAALLDKLSR
-396 AEKIGIDTETT
+396 ADKIGIDTETT
-407 SLDAMNAALVG
+407 SLDAMNASLVG

-443 LDLQDVLGHLKPY
+443 LDLQDVLGRLKPH

-535 VAIGQATE
+535 VAIEQATE

-558 LRAQMDEKQLE
+558 LRAQMDTKQLE

-645 LKKTAKGGISTNE
+645 LKKTAKGSISTNE

-727 IRTEEGRKV
+727 IRTAEGRRV

-790 TAPENVSSEQRRYA
+790 IAPENVSSEQRRYA

-830 AKNFIDRY
+830 AKTFIDRY
-838 FDRYPGVAEYM
+838 FARYPGVAEYM

-869 LYLPDIRNKNANARA
+869 LYLPDIHNKNANARA

-910 SRWLSECEASPWDE
+910 SLWLSDD

-938 VLEVVETELDFVKEK
+938 VLEVPEAELDLVKEK
-953 LPQIMAKVDGGL
+953 LPQIMAKVDEGML
-965 LDVPLVA
+965 KVPLVA
-972 EVGVGENWEEAH
+972 EVGVGMNWEEAH

>member
-1 MPSEQ
+1 
-6 GFQTAFAFSVII
+6 
-18 WGCAGAGFKPA
+18 
-29 SSFPIFFCPLSVLS
+29 
-43 GFFMSNRPTLLLV
+43 MSNRPTLLLV

-67 AMGQNLTA
+67 AMAQLTA
-75 PDGAPTGALYG
+75 PDGAPTGAMYG
-86 VLNMLRRLRSEY
+86 VLNMLRRLRADY
-98 PHDYC
+98 VHDYC

-112 NFRHQMFEEYKATRP
+112 NFRHEMFPDYKATRP

-142 LVRLTGWPVLVIG
+142 LVRLIGWPVLVIP

-166 AKQGAEHGLR
+166 AAMAGEAGWN
-176 VIVSTGDKDMAQLV
+176 VVVSTGDKDMAQLV
-190 DERVTL
+190 NERVTL

-255 LQGVIEHASE
+255 LAGVMEHAAE
-265 IKGKVGENLRAALPR
+265 IKGKVGENLRAALQR

-296 HAELSDG
+296 HTELSDG
-303 IESLRCTTPKW
+303 IESLRRTAPKW

-347 SDTIGEQAALD
+347 SDSIGEQAALNA
-358 METSSERLPEKA
+358 EVPSEKQPELA
-370 VAPEK
+370 PTPEK

-383 EAQFATLLDKLSQ
+383 EAQLAALLDKLSQ
-396 AEKIGIDTETT
+396 ADTIGIDTETT
-407 SLDAMNAALVG
+407 SLDAMNASLVG

-425 GEAVY
+425 GEAIY

-443 LDLQDVLGHLKPY
+443 IDLQDVLGRLKPH

-529 QIGFAD
+529 QISFAD

-558 LRAQMDEKQLE
+558 LRAQMDAKQLE

-594 AELARQ
+594 AELSRQ

-695 SPKDGRVHTTYAQ
+695 SPRDNRVHTTYAQ

-727 IRTEEGRKV
+727 IRTAEGRRV
-736 RRAFTAPQGSVI
+736 RRAFTAPPGSVI

-790 TAPENVSSEQRRYA
+790 IAPENVSSEQRRYA

-815 GQYGLAKSLGIDNLS
+815 GQYGLAKSLGIDNIS

-838 FDRYPGVAEYM
+838 FARYPGVAEYM
-849 QRTKEQAAAQGYVE
+849 QRTKEQAAAQGFVE

-869 LYLPDIRNKNANARA
+869 LYLPDIRNKNTNARA

-910 SRWLSECEASPWDE
+910 SRWLVSDD
-924 LLQSKL
+924 LKSKL

-953 LPQIMAKVDGGL
+953 LPQIMAKVGGGL

>member
-1 MPSEQ
+1 
-6 GFQTAFAFSVII
+6 
-18 WGCAGAGFKPA
+18 
-29 SSFPIFFCPLSVLS
+29 
-43 GFFMSNRPTLLLV
+43 MSNRPTLLLV

-67 AMGQNLTA
+67 AMGQNLSA

-190 DERVTL
+190 NERVTL

-203 TLDIEGVKA
+203 TLDIEGVKE

-265 IKGKVGENLRAALPR
+265 IKGKVGENLQAALPQ

-303 IESLRCTTPKW
+303 IESLRRTTPKW

-335 RMHEAAD
+335 NMNTGSTD
-342 GDLFG
+342 DLFG
-347 SDTIGEQAALD
+347 SDSIGEQAALNAE
-358 METSSERLPEKA
+358 MPFEKQAEKA
-370 VAPEK
+370 TAPEK

-383 EAQFATLLDKLSQ
+383 EAQFAALLDKLSR
-396 AEKIGIDTETT
+396 ADTIGIDTETT

-443 LDLQDVLGHLKPY
+443 LDLQDVLGRLKPH

-475 FANYGIALNGIAGDA
+475 FANYGIALNGIAGDS

-496 IESHLGHGLDELSE
+496 IESHLGHGLDELSG

-727 IRTEEGRKV
+727 IRTAEGRRV

-838 FDRYPGVAEYM
+838 FARYPGVAEYM

-869 LYLPDIRNKNANARA
+869 LYLPDIRNKNTNARA

-910 SRWLSECEASPWDE
+910 RNCLSDGIG
-924 LLQSKL
+924 SKL
-930 IMQVHDEL
+930 VMQVHDEL

>member
-1 MPSEQ
+1 MA
-6 GFQTAFAFSVII
+6 TIH
-18 WGCAGAGFKPA
+18 
-29 SSFPIFFCPLSVLS
+29 
-43 GFFMSNRPTLLLV
+43 TLLLV

-67 AMGQNLTA
+67 AMAQLSA

-86 VLNMLRRLRSEY
+86 VLNMLRRLRSDY
-98 PHDYC
+98 VHDYC

-112 NFRHQMFEEYKATRP
+112 NFRHEMFPDYKATRP

-142 LVRLTGWPVLVIG
+142 LVRLMGWPVLVIP

-166 AKQGAEHGLR
+166 AAMAGEAGWN
-176 VIVSTGDKDMAQLV
+176 VVVSTGDKDMAQLV
-190 DERVTL
+190 NERVTL

-203 TLDIEGVKA
+203 TLDIEGVKE

-255 LQGVIEHASE
+255 LAGVMEHAAE
-265 IKGKVGENLRAALPR
+265 IKGKVGENLQAALEQ

-296 HAELSDG
+296 HTELSDG
-303 IESLRCTTPKW
+303 LESLRRTSPKW
-314 AQLVVDFKR
+314 SQLAVDFKR

-383 EAQFATLLDKLSQ
+383 EAQFAALLDKLAQ
-396 AEKIGIDTETT
+396 ADKIGIDTETT
-407 SLDAMNAALVG
+407 SLDAMKASLVG

-443 LDLQDVLGHLKPY
+443 LDLQDVLGRLKPH

-727 IRTEEGRKV
+727 IRTAEGRRV
-736 RRAFTAPQGSVI
+736 RRAFTAPQGSAI

-790 TAPENVSSEQRRYA
+790 IAPENVSPEQRRYA

-815 GQYGLAKSLGIDNLS
+815 GQYGLAKSLGIDNIS

-838 FDRYPGVAEYM
+838 FARYPGVAEYM
-849 QRTKEQAAAQGYVE
+849 QRTKEQATAQGFVE

-910 SRWLSECEASPWDE
+910 RNWLSDGIG
-924 LLQSKL
+924 SKL
-930 IMQVHDEL
+930 VMQVHDEL
-938 VLEVVETELDFVKEK
+938 VLEVVETELDLVKEK
-953 LPQIMAKVDGGL
+953 LPQIMAKVDEGML
-965 LDVPLVA
+965 NVPLVA
-972 EVGVGENWEEAH
+972 EVGVGMNWEEAH

>member
-1 MPSEQ
+1 
-6 GFQTAFAFSVII
+6 
-18 WGCAGAGFKPA
+18 
-29 SSFPIFFCPLSVLS
+29 
-43 GFFMSNRPTLLLV
+43 MSNRPTLLLV

-265 IKGKVGENLRAALPR
+265 IKGKVGENLQAALPQ

-303 IESLRCTTPKW
+303 IESLRRTTPKW

-335 RMHEAAD
+335 NMNTGSTD
-342 GDLFG
+342 DLFG
-347 SDTIGEQAALD
+347 SDSIGEQAALNAE
-358 METSSERLPEKA
+358 MPFEKQAEKA
-370 VAPEK
+370 IAPEK

-383 EAQFATLLDKLSQ
+383 EAQFAALLDKLSR
-396 AEKIGIDTETT
+396 ADTIGIDTETT

-443 LDLQDVLGHLKPY
+443 LDLQDVLGRLKPH
-456 LENPAL
+456 LGNPAL

-610 LEQEAYAAAGQPF
+610 LEQQAYAAADQPF

-727 IRTEEGRKV
+727 IRTAEGRRV

-838 FDRYPGVAEYM
+838 FARYPGVAEYM

-869 LYLPDIRNKNANARA
+869 LYLPDIRNKNTNARA
-884 GAERA
+884 RAERA

-910 SRWLSECEASPWDE
+910 RNCLSDGIG
-924 LLQSKL
+924 SKL
-930 IMQVHDEL
+930 VMQVHDEL

>member
-1 MPSEQ
+1 
-6 GFQTAFAFSVII
+6 
-18 WGCAGAGFKPA
+18 
-29 SSFPIFFCPLSVLS
+29 
-43 GFFMSNRPTLLLV
+43 MSNRPTLLLV

-190 DERVTL
+190 DERITL
-196 VNTMSGE
+196 VNTMSSE

-255 LQGVIEHASE
+255 LAGVMEHASE
-265 IKGKVGENLRAALPR
+265 IKGKVGENLQAALPQ

-303 IESLRCTTPKW
+303 IESLRRTTPKW

-335 RMHEAAD
+335 NMNTGSTD
-342 GDLFG
+342 DLFG
-347 SDTIGEQAALD
+347 SDSIGEQAALNAE
-358 METSSERLPEKA
+358 MPFEKQAEKA
-370 VAPEK
+370 TAPEK

-383 EAQFATLLDKLSQ
+383 EAQFAALLDKLSR
-396 AEKIGIDTETT
+396 ADTIGIDTETT
-407 SLDAMNAALVG
+407 SLDAMNASLVG

-443 LDLQDVLGHLKPY
+443 LDLQDVLGRLKPH

-475 FANYGIALNGIAGDA
+475 FANYGIALNGIAGDS

-496 IESHLGHGLDELSE
+496 IESHLGHGLDELSG

-610 LEQEAYAAAGQPF
+610 LEQEAYAAADQPF

>member
-1 MPSEQ
+1 
-6 GFQTAFAFSVII
+6 
-18 WGCAGAGFKPA
+18 
-29 SSFPIFFCPLSVLS
+29 
-43 GFFMSNRPTLLLV
+43 MSNRPTLLLV

-196 VNTMSGE
+196 VNTMSSE

-265 IKGKVGENLRAALPR
+265 IKGKVGENLQAALPQ

-303 IESLRCTTPKW
+303 IESLRRTTPKW

-335 RMHEAAD
+335 NMNTGSTD
-342 GDLFG
+342 DLFG
-347 SDTIGEQAALD
+347 SDSIGEQAALNAE
-358 METSSERLPEKA
+358 MPFEKQAEKA
-370 VAPEK
+370 TAPEK

-383 EAQFATLLDKLSQ
+383 EAQFAALLDKLSR
-396 AEKIGIDTETT
+396 ADTIGIDTETT
-407 SLDAMNAALVG
+407 SLDAMNASLVG

-443 LDLQDVLGHLKPY
+443 LDLQDVLGRLKPH

-462 KKIGQNLKYDQHV
+462 KKIRQNLKYDQHV

-529 QIGFAD
+529 QISFAD

-558 LRAQMDEKQLE
+558 LRAQMDAKQLE

-683 KSTYTDKLPEMI
+683 KSTYTDKLPDMI
-695 SPKDGRVHTTYAQ
+695 SPRDNRVHTTYAQ

-727 IRTEEGRKV
+727 IRTAEGRRV
-736 RRAFTAPQGSVI
+736 RRAFTAPPGSVI

-790 TAPENVSSEQRRYA
+790 TAPENVSPEQRRYA

-838 FDRYPGVAEYM
+838 FARYPGVAEYM
-849 QRTKEQAAAQGYVE
+849 QRTKEQAAAQGFVE

-910 SRWLSECEASPWDE
+910 SRWLVSDD
-924 LLQSKL
+924 LKSKL

-953 LPQIMAKVDGGL
+953 LPQIMAKVGGGL

>member
-1 MPSEQ
+1 MA
-6 GFQTAFAFSVII
+6 TIH
-18 WGCAGAGFKPA
+18 
-29 SSFPIFFCPLSVLS
+29 
-43 GFFMSNRPTLLLV
+43 TLLLV

-67 AMGQNLTA
+67 AMAQLTA
-75 PDGAPTGALYG
+75 PDGAPTGAMYG
-86 VLNMLRRLRSEY
+86 VLNMLRRLRADY
-98 PHDYC
+98 VHDYC

-112 NFRHQMFEEYKATRP
+112 NFRHEMFSDYKATRP

-142 LVRLTGWPVLVIG
+142 LVRLMGWPVLVIP

-166 AKQGAEHGLR
+166 AAMAGEAGWN
-176 VIVSTGDKDMAQLV
+176 VVVSTGDKDMAQLV
-190 DERVTL
+190 NERVTL

-203 TLDIEGVKA
+203 TLDIEGVKE

-255 LQGVIEHASE
+255 LAGVMEHAAE

-296 HAELSDG
+296 HTELSDG
-303 IESLRCTTPKW
+303 IESLRRTAPKW

-335 RMHEAAD
+335 NMNTGSTD
-342 GDLFG
+342 DLFG
-347 SDTIGEQAALD
+347 SDSIGEQAALNAE
-358 METSSERLPEKA
+358 MPSERLPEKA

-383 EAQFATLLDKLSQ
+383 EAQFAALLDKLSQ
-396 AEKIGIDTETT
+396 VDKIGIDTETT

-443 LDLQDVLGHLKPY
+443 LDLQDVLDRLKPH

-558 LRAQMDEKQLE
+558 LRAQMDAKQLE

-600 SAELGAELMK
+600 SAELGTELMK
-610 LEQEAYAAAGQPF
+610 LEQEAYAVAGQPF

-727 IRTEEGRKV
+727 IRTAEGRRV

-790 TAPENVSSEQRRYA
+790 IDPENVSPEQRRYA

-815 GQYGLAKSLGIDNLS
+815 GQYGLAKSLGIDNIS

-838 FDRYPGVAEYM
+838 FARYPGVAEYM
-849 QRTKEQAAAQGYVE
+849 QCTKEQAAAQGFVE

-910 SRWLSECEASPWDE
+910 RNWLSDGIG
-924 LLQSKL
+924 SKL
-930 IMQVHDEL
+930 VMQVHDEL
-938 VLEVVETELDFVKEK
+938 VLEVGETELDFVKEK

>member
-1 MPSEQ
+1 
-6 GFQTAFAFSVII
+6 
-18 WGCAGAGFKPA
+18 
-29 SSFPIFFCPLSVLS
+29 
-43 GFFMSNRPTLLLV
+43 MSKPTLLLV

-67 AMGQNLTA
+67 AMAQLSA

-86 VLNMLRRLRSEY
+86 VLNMLRRLRADY
-98 PHDYC
+98 VHDYC

-112 NFRHQMFEEYKATRP
+112 NFRHEMFPDYKATRP

-142 LVRLTGWPVLVIG
+142 LVRLMGWPVLVIP

-166 AKQGAEHGLR
+166 AAMAGEAGWN
-176 VIVSTGDKDMAQLV
+176 VVVSTGDKDMAQLV
-190 DERVTL
+190 NERVTL

-203 TLDIEGVKA
+203 TLDIEGVKE

-255 LQGVIEHASE
+255 LAGVMEHAAE
-265 IKGKVGENLRAALPR
+265 IKGKVGENLQAALPQ

-296 HAELSDG
+296 HTELSDG
-303 IESLRCTTPKW
+303 LESLRRTSPKW
-314 AQLVVDFKR
+314 SQLAVDFKR

-335 RMHEAAD
+335 RMHEAVD

-347 SDTIGEQAALD
+347 RDTIGEQAALD

-375 LDYQAVTT
+375 LDYQAITT

-396 AEKIGIDTETT
+396 ADKIGIDTETT
-407 SLDAMNAALVG
+407 SLDAMNASLVG

-443 LDLQDVLGHLKPY
+443 LDLKDVLGRLKPH

-543 YAAQDADFALRLEAH
+543 YATQDADFALRLEAH
-558 LRAQMDEKQLE
+558 LRAQMDAKQLE

-727 IRTEEGRKV
+727 IRTAEGRRV

-790 TAPENVSSEQRRYA
+790 IAPENVSPEQRRYA

-830 AKNFIDRY
+830 AKTFIDRY
-838 FDRYPGVAEYM
+838 FARYPGVAEYM
-849 QRTKEQAAAQGYVE
+849 QRTKEQAAAQGFVE

-910 SRWLSECEASPWDE
+910 SRWLVSDD
-924 LLQSKL
+924 LKSKL

-938 VLEVVETELDFVKEK
+938 VLEVPEAELDLVKEK
-953 LPQIMAKVDGGL
+953 LPQIMAKVDEGML
-965 LDVPLVA
+965 KVPLVA
-972 EVGVGENWEEAH
+972 EVGVGMNWEEAH